1 MITKN
6 LEKKENC
13 TALFQVEIEAEAFE
27 AAVGVAYSRMKGR
40 LSAPGFRKGKVP
52 RIVAEGIYGPDIFH
66 EEAVNILAQEA
77 FEFGIEKEN
86 LNNVGM
92 PQIADF
98 VVDENKVLTVTFI
111 TELYPEA
118 TLGEYKGLSAVF
130 EEHEVTE
137 ADLDK
142 EIEEVRKRNGRHVD
156 VERAVINGDTIVFDF
171 EGFMGDE
178 AFDGGCAEEYTL
190 EIGSGSFIPGFEE
203 QLVGYMPGQE
213 GDIMVTFPEEY
224 GAEELAGK
232 EARFRVKVHT
242 VRELQLPELD
252 DEFAKD
258 VSEFDTLDEY
268 KADLFEKMKKEAAD
282 VSDRTYKSSLLNS
295 AIENMTVEVPGS
307 MVEEKL
313 DEYLRN
319 FASSIGVK
327 SNMSR
332 EGILETL
339 GITNESFQQMMG
351 PQALMQAKADIL
363 LDKIIEVE
371 GLEVSDEEKETFYK
385 SLEVDYGED
394 AEKLKH
400 MVDEKALCRDICRKK
415 AIEII
420 YDTANKLSPEEKS
433 EKAE

>member
-1 MITKN
+1 
-6 LEKKENC
+6 
-13 TALFQVEIEAEAFE
+13 
-27 AAVGVAYSRMKGR
+27 
-40 LSAPGFRKGKVP
+40 
-52 RIVAEGIYGPDIFH
+52 
-66 EEAVNILAQEA
+66 
-77 FEFGIEKEN
+77 
-86 LNNVGM
+86 
-92 PQIADF
+92 
-98 VVDENKVLTVTFI
+98 
-111 TELYPEA
+111 
-118 TLGEYKGLSAVF
+118 
-130 EEHEVTE
+130 
-137 ADLDK
+137 
-142 EIEEVRKRNGRHVD
+142 
-156 VERAVINGDTIVFDF
+156 
-171 EGFMGDE
+171 
-178 AFDGGCAEEYTL
+178 
-190 EIGSGSFIPGFEE
+190 
-203 QLVGYMPGQE
+203 
-213 GDIMVTFPEEY
+213 
-224 GAEELAGK
+224 
-232 EARFRVKVHT
+232 
-242 VRELQLPELD
+242 
-252 DEFAKD
+252 
-258 VSEFDTLDEY
+258 
-268 KADLFEKMKKEAAD
+268 MKKEAAD

-433 EKAE
+433 EKKE